1 MSFFM
6 SEFYDFKTATHKT
19 KCVCFRATRRGG
31 SRESLIDERLYN
43 LILEYQSNRIE
54 DQRSTL
60 GGGTPESNT
69 AAGKPTMPVD
79 DITEI
84 VNRQQI
90 GRIDSQRANP
100 PTPTKRV
107 ETPDSSANIKS

>member
-1 MSFFM
+1 M

-100 PTPTKRV
+100 PTPTK
-107 ETPDSSANIKS
+107 